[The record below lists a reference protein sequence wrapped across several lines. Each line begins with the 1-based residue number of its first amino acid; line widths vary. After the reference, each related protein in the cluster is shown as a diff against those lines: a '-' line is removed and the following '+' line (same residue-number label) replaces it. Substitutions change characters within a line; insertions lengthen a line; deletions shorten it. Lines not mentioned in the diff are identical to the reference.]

1 MEKGGV
7 WDKEDEELQV
17 LTKSGRLVDG
27 KCSKPTSDSHCRNRK
42 NIMKEFVTF
51 CLMCIWYVLFVA
63 LGERK

>member
-27 KCSKPTSDSHCRNRK
+27 KSSKPTSDSPCRNKRNFLK
-42 NIMKEFVTF
+42 VMITVYS
-51 CLMCIWYVLFVA
+51 MCI
-63 LGERK
+63 